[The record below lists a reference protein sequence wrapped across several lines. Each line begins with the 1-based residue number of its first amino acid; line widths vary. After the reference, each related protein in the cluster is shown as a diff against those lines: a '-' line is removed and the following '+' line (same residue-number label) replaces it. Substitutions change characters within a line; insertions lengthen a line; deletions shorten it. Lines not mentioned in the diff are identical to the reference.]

1 MRVAGVEC
9 PNCGASIPDTRGVC
23 LSCGKVLGILGE
35 SSKARETAAKG
46 FSPDSKKQSGVLHRQ
61 MMESFNHG
69 DIARKW
75 KLDYSFAVKDQTN
88 RTLDGV
94 QKLFSHFQKPETDI
108 RALLEDAANLIAQ
121 QLRIREVTIGLR
133 SPVDGLYRYEVMVG
147 ARADAEKAFRRI
159 AYTADDFRENSKYKG
174 TSLSKYSKLF
184 LAEDSPY
191 ADGEKD
197 SYSRPFLLGMKRGS
211 MTESLEGDYLD
222 VHIYGMEDDL
232 VGWIELSG
240 TKTGN
245 IPDVTTIRWVEL
257 ISKIIGTAIT
267 SQNARSA
274 KGKKGRWNGQ
284 LPKVGC

>member
-1 MRVAGVEC
+1 
-9 PNCGASIPDTRGVC
+9 
-23 LSCGKVLGILGE
+23 
-35 SSKARETAAKG
+35 
-46 FSPDSKKQSGVLHRQ
+46 

-75 KLDYSFAVKDQTN
+75 KLDYSFVKDQTN

-94 QKLFSHFQKPETDI
+94 QKLFSHFQKPEMDI
-108 RALLEDAANLIAQ
+108 HALLEDAANLIAQ
-121 QLRIREVTIGLR
+121 QFRIREVTIGLR

-274 KGKKGRWNGQ
+274 TGKKGRWNGQ

>member
-1 MRVAGVEC
+1 MPAIVRGKRGGTRALAKGRKSRTTLYTMRSSSSGKTVTFPIHAVVTYSKGRQGKNKAVTYLFASSSQH
-9 PNCGASIPDTRGVC
+9 PPLNCMLEEYR
-23 LSCGKVLGILGE
+23 LRFGIE
-35 SSKARETAAKG
+35 SSYRLL
-46 FSPDSKKQSGVLHRQ
+46 SKSRVRTSTRDPKLRVMYVATSLLLVNAWV
-61 MMESFNHG
+61 EK
-69 DIARKW
+69 KW
-75 KLDYSFAVKDQTN
+75 
-88 RTLDGV
+88 
-94 QKLFSHFQKPETDI
+94 
-108 RALLEDAANLIAQ
+108 
-121 QLRIREVTIGLR
+121 
-133 SPVDGLYRYEVMVG
+133 DGLYRYEVMVG

-197 SYSRPFLLGMKRGS
+197 SYSRPILLGMKRGS

-267 SQNARSA
+267 SQNALHVVQQA
-274 KGKKGRWNGQ
+274 KAQ
-284 LPKVGC
+284 